1 MITVPRRAAL
11 ALVAAAFALGACSG
25 ASPATPAPSAPATAS
40 PAASESPAGTVPPT
54 PVATDGATSPPAASA
69 TPSPS
74 PAAVL
79 DAPWATAELVDVAT
93 GEAFTIAGLV
103 AAGRPVIVETMAIW
117 CTNCLTQQRRIEE
130 ALEREEPGAAAYVV
144 LTVDPSEDASKLARY
159 REQQGFDGIYAVAGR
174 DVARALADE
183 FGDQVLNPPATPVV
197 IISPAGRVTLTPFG
211 PKSADDIATLLAA
224 HRS

>member
-1 MITVPRRAAL
+1 MITLPRRAAL
-11 ALVAAAFALGACSG
+11 ALVAASLALGACAG
-25 ASPATPAPSAPATAS
+25 ASPTTPAASAPATAS
-40 PAASESPAGTVPPT
+40 PDATEPPAATPAPT
-54 PVATDGATSPPAASA
+54 PVGTDAGSTPPADPA

-117 CTNCLTQQRRIEE
+117 CTSCLAQQKRIEE
-130 ALEREEPGAAAYVV
+130 ALERGEPGAAAYVV

-174 DVARALADE
+174 DVTRALADE

-211 PKSADDIATLLAA
+211 PKSADDIAALLAD

>member
-1 MITVPRRAAL
+1 MTIAPRRAVL
-11 ALVAAAFALGACSG
+11 ALVAATLALGAC
-25 ASPATPAPSAPATAS
+25 AAAS
-40 PAASESPAGTVPPT
+40 PAAPASPAPTTAATPLPTAAPATTPAPPD
-54 PVATDGATSPPAASA
+54 AASQPPAATAAPSA
-69 TPSPS
+69 S

-93 GEAFTIAGLV
+93 GEVFTIAGLA

-117 CTNCLTQQRRIEE
+117 CTNCLAQQQRIEE
-130 ALEREEPGAAAYVV
+130 ALEKEEPGAAAYVV
-144 LTVDPSEDASKLARY
+144 LTVDPSEDAAKLARY
-159 REQQGFDGIYAVAGR
+159 REQHGFAGIYAVAGR

-197 IISPAGRVTLTPFG
+197 IVSPAGQVTLTAFG
-211 PKSADDIATLLAA
+211 PKSADDIAALVAA

>member
-1 MITVPRRAAL
+1 MTTAPRRAAL
-11 ALVAAAFALGACSG
+11 VLVTAALTLGACS
-25 ASPATPAPSAPATAS
+25 AAAPSAPVSTAPATAAPAPPAATPPEATPPATPAPAAT
-40 PAASESPAGTVPPT
+40 GTP
-54 PVATDGATSPPAASA
+54 PPAASA
-69 TPSPS
+69 TPG

-93 GEAFTIAGLV
+93 GEAFTIAGLA

-117 CTNCLTQQRRIEE
+117 CTSCLAQQRRIEE
-130 ALEREEPGAAAYVV
+130 ALERGEPGATAYVV
-144 LTVDPSEDASKLARY
+144 LTVDPAEDAARLARY
-159 REQQGFDGIYAVAGR
+159 REQHGFDGYYAVAGR

-197 IISPAGRVTLTPFG
+197 IVSPAGRVTLTPFG
-211 PKSADDIATLLAA
+211 PKSADDIATLVAA

>member
-11 ALVAAAFALGACSG
+11 ALVAATLALGACAG
-25 ASPATPAPSAPATAS
+25 ASPATPASSAPATAPPVAPEEPS
-40 PAASESPAGTVPPT
+40 ATPAPT
-54 PVATDGATSPPAASA
+54 PVATDAGSTPPAAPA

-79 DAPWATAELVDVAT
+79 DAPWASAELVDVTT

-117 CTNCLTQQRRIEE
+117 CTNCLAQQRRIEE

-159 REQQGFDGIYAVAGR
+159 REQHDFDGMYAVASR
-174 DVARALADE
+174 DVVRALADE